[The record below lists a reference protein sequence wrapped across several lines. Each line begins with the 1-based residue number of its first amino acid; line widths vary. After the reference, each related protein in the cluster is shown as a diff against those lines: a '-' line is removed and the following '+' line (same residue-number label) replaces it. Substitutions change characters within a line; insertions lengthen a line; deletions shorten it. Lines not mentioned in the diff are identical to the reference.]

1 MAFDPTIN
9 LGNIIT
15 GIGTVGGILWAY
27 HSWDKKVELRHQA
40 NKYQID
46 NIDQKV
52 NRIEAKIDENTKTTN
67 GVDSRVIDMNVKI
80 EKHIT
85 ADDVVQKEILRRL
98 DRIDNDD

>member
-1 MAFDPTIN
+1 MGFDPTIN

-15 GIGTVGGILWAY
+15 AVGTVGGVLWAY
-27 HSWDKKVELRHQA
+27 HQWDKKVEIRHIQ
-40 NKYQID
+40 NTLQIE

-52 NRIEAKIDENTKTTN
+52 NRIEAKIDDNTRTTN
-67 GVDSRVIDMNVKI
+67 GVDKRVVDMNVKI

-98 DRIDNDD
+98 DRIDGS